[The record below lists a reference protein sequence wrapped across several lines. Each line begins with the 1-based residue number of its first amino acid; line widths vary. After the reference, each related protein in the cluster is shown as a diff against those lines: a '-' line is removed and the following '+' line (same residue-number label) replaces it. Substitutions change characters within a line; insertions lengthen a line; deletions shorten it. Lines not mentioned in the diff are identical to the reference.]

1 MASDSYIRLPVRQV
15 CNHHGVSVVA
25 VTGYQNFA
33 RQVEKTRK
41 QVQGSDLQ
49 LVVVALV
56 RRYVKLGLERKVLE
70 DIALAVF
77 NVSPSPQRREPGRQ
91 GAA

>member
-1 MASDSYIRLPVRQV
+1 MASDSYIRLSVRQV

-41 QVQGSDLQ
+41 QVMGRDLE
-49 LVVVALV
+49 LVVGALIQH
-56 RRYVKLGLERKVLE
+56 YVKLGLERKVLE
-70 DIALAVF
+70 DIALTVF
-77 NVSPSPQRREPGRQ
+77 NVSASPQRRGP
-91 GAA
+91 

>member
-1 MASDSYIRLPVRQV
+1 MASDSYIRLSVRQV

-56 RRYVKLGLERKVLE
+56 RRYVKLGLERRVLE
-70 DIALAVF
+70 DIALTVF
-77 NVSPSPQRREPGRQ
+77 NV
-91 GAA
+91 AAPTAP